1 MGATMRVLTRALDSF
16 SLMLPYVAAALLS
29 LFFGVFIGQVQ
40 AEGTQNDQRII
51 SIGSSLTEIVYALEA
66 QDRLAAVDTTSLYP
80 EEATMLPNVG
90 YMRALSAEGVLATNP
105 DHILMMEGSGPPT
118 AVDVLKAASIKL
130 TEVKEVYSPEGILE
144 KIDVVGTALQ
154 LPEETKALKAKVK
167 ADLDEAI
174 AYAHQQAKPL
184 KVVFVISEGGG
195 KPLVAGRET
204 GAHAVIGLA
213 GATNVF
219 ANLRGYKPVSKEAL
233 IAAAP
238 DVVMMMSRP
247 GSSDQSE
254 ILKEPGFNLT
264 PAGLNGNLIVM
275 DGVYLLGF
283 GPRTAQA
290 LRDLSDRFVKI
301 AAKSD
306 IKS

>member
-1 MGATMRVLTRALDSF
+1 MGAAMCLLTRALKSF
-16 SLMLPYVAAALLS
+16 SLMLPYAAAALLS
-29 LFFGVFIGQVQ
+29 LFFGMFIGQVQ
-40 AEGTQNDQRII
+40 AEDLQKDQRII
-51 SIGSSLTEIVYALEA
+51 SIGSSVTEIVYALEA
-66 QDRLAAVDTTSLYP
+66 QDRIVAVDTTSLYP
-80 EEATMLPNVG
+80 PEAQKLPNVG
-90 YMRALSAEGVLATNP
+90 YMRALSAEGVLASNP
-105 DHILMMEGSGPPT
+105 THILMMEGSGPQT
-118 AVDVLKAASIKL
+118 AVDVLKAASINL

-144 KIDVVGTALQ
+144 KIDVVGNALQ

-167 ADLDEAI
+167 ADLDSAL
-174 AYAHQQAKPL
+174 AYAQEQAKPL

-238 DVVMMMSRP
+238 DVIMMMSRP
-247 GSSDQSE
+247 GSSGQSE

-283 GPRTAQA
+283 GPRTAEA
-290 LRDLSDRFVKI
+290 IRDLSDRFVKI
-301 AAKSD
+301 AAKTTP
-306 IKS
+306 KS

>member
-1 MGATMRVLTRALDSF
+1 MGAAMCLLTRALKSF
-16 SLMLPYVAAALLS
+16 SLMLPYAAAALLS
-29 LFFGVFIGQVQ
+29 LFFGMFIGQVQ
-40 AEGTQNDQRII
+40 AEDLQKEQRII
-51 SIGSSLTEIVYALEA
+51 SIGSSVTEIVYALEA
-66 QDRLAAVDTTSLYP
+66 QDRIVAVDTTSLYP
-80 EEATMLPNVG
+80 PEAQKLPNVG
-90 YMRALSAEGVLATNP
+90 YMRALSAEGVLASNP
-105 DHILMMEGSGPPT
+105 THILMMEGSGPQT

-144 KIDVVGTALQ
+144 KIDVVGNALQ

-167 ADLDEAI
+167 ADLDGAL
-174 AYAHQQAKPL
+174 AYAQEQAKPL

-238 DVVMMMSRP
+238 DVIMMMSRP
-247 GSSDQSE
+247 GSSGQSE

-283 GPRTAQA
+283 GPRTAEA
-290 LRDLSDRFVKI
+290 IRDLSDRFVKI
-301 AAKSD
+301 AAKTTP
-306 IKS
+306 KS